1 MILIVANI
9 QKQMDNLIDI
19 AKEAV
24 DAIDKRVK
32 QDAKDKFGKEVAM
45 GADGT
50 PTLYIDKIAE
60 DVAMEI
66 IGKEANVLSEEIGFI
81 DNGKEYTFV
90 LDPID
95 GTRNAVH
102 GIPFYAISIAI
113 GKRDVRG
120 VEYGIVKN
128 VPTGDI
134 YEAFKG
140 EGAYLNGRKI
150 EVSRDF
156 SDIIY
161 VLVLGESGNEKTW
174 KLVNFYII
182 RAMGAA
188 ALEMCLVASGAAHA
202 YFMPQESLR
211 VTDFAAGCLIV
222 REAGGEVY
230 NANGEV
236 LNVPFD
242 LRVRSSVLAVADKNI
257 MEALL

>member
-1 MILIVANI
+1 M
-9 QKQMDNLIDI
+9 KELIDI
-19 AKEAV
+19 ARQTADAV
-24 DAIDKRVK
+24 HRRVGREHRN
-32 QDAKDKFGKEVAM
+32 KFGTEMGM

-60 DVAMEI
+60 EIAMEV
-66 IGKEANVLSEEIGFI
+66 IGEKANILSEEAGFL
-81 DNGKEYTFV
+81 DNGADYTMV
-90 LDPID
+90 IDPID

-102 GIPFYAISIAI
+102 GIPFYCVSIAI
-113 GKRDVRG
+113 GKRNSMIDE

-128 VPTGDI
+128 LATGDV

-140 EGAYLNGRKI
+140 KGAYLNGSRI
-150 EVSRDF
+150 EVSRNH
-156 SDIIY
+156 SDIIF
-161 VLVLGESGNEKTW
+161 VLTLGESGNERTW
-174 KLVNFYII
+174 RKANMHTI

-202 YFMPQESLR
+202 YFMPKESLR

-230 NANGEV
+230 NSNGEI
-236 LNVPFD
+236 LNVPYS
-242 LRVRSSVLAVADKNI
+242 LNVRSSVLAVADDMI

>member
-1 MILIVANI
+1 ME
-9 QKQMDNLIDI
+9 KLIDI
-19 AKEAV
+19 AKEAIK
-24 DAIDKRVK
+24 AIDKIIK
-32 QDAKDKFGKEVAM
+32 KDAKNNFCKEIGM

-60 DVAMEI
+60 DAAIDV
-66 IGKEANVLSEEIGFI
+66 IGKEANILSEEIGFI
-81 DNGKEYTFV
+81 DNGKEYTFII
-90 LDPID
+90 DPID

-102 GIPFYAISIAI
+102 GIPFYGISIAI
-113 GKRDVRG
+113 GRKSVED

-128 VPTGDI
+128 IPTGDV

-150 EVSRDF
+150 EVSKDF

-161 VLVLGESGNEKTW
+161 VLVLGDSGNEKTW
-174 KLVNFYII
+174 KLVNFHTI

-188 ALEMCLVASGAAHA
+188 SLEMCLVACGAAHA
-202 YFMPQESLR
+202 YFMPNESLR
-211 VTDFAAGCLIV
+211 VTDFAASCLIV

-230 NANGEV
+230 NANGEI

-242 LRVRSSVLAVADKNI
+242 LKIRSSVLAVANDDI